1 MIFLIAKNNNLS
13 LRYSVLN
20 KLLLSIKLA
29 TLNKYLQKLI
39 WDIIVYSMLV
49 VLFIL
54 VSKQL
59 VSAISSNIFVHYF
72 ECYPNGLTA

>member
-1 MIFLIAKNNNLS
+1 MIAKNNNLS

-39 WDIIVYSMLV
+39 WDIIVYSILV
-49 VLFIL
+49 ALFIL